1 MNFTSYLQANKAK
14 SLKVDFDRLVIVTC
28 VQA

>member
-14 SLKVDFDRLVIVTC
+14 TPKVDFDRLVIFTC